1 MTDSFR
7 KIDIDAFDEDVLL
20 ESDLVDP
27 DPRDPATVLAD
38 AKSKN
43 TQLRSFLSK
52 GDTAGALALVLA
64 DAPYGPNV
72 DEAKVR
78 LFILL
83 PAFTTVADFDLFHYT
98 FATTAVKAVNL
109 ASVMLILNSTK
120 AADIPNIVR
129 TLPQDAQDTLMKY
142 LYKGMGSQ
150 GDADANPSVLLS
162 WHEKSTQSPKEASS
176 TLSVSEQPRSRSTSP
191 SGRSPS
197 PSKNTT
203 PAFALGDEVLVVGDV
218 NTPMISAVITEVVAP
233 VSAGQTY
240 RYRVREKGSDRIFGA
255 AYPEAGSAVEDSDI
269 VEEGRLVKGSRASL
283 RELVAR
289 ANEWA

>member
-1 MTDSFR
+1 MF
-7 KIDIDAFDEDVLL
+7 
-20 ESDLVDP
+20 
-27 DPRDPATVLAD
+27 
-38 AKSKN
+38 
-43 TQLRSFLSK
+43 SFLKHS
-52 GDTAGALALVLA
+52 
-64 DAPYGPNV
+64 NV
-72 DEAKVR
+72 H
-78 LFILL
+78 
-83 PAFTTVADFDLFHYT
+83 DFSMIH
-98 FATTAVKAVNL
+98 
-109 ASVMLILNSTK
+109 
-120 AADIPNIVR
+120 R
-129 TLPQDAQDTLMKY
+129 
-142 LYKGMGSQ
+142 
-150 GDADANPSVLLS
+150 
-162 WHEKSTQSPKEASS
+162 HSTQSPKEASS

-191 SGRSPS
+191 AGRSPS

-233 VSAGQTY
+233 VSTGQTY